1 MGLSERHSAE
11 RNEETPDDVEG
22 TIYVNGCAL
31 GGTFLQTEYW
41 SSCAL

>member
-11 RNEETPDDVEG
+11 RNEKTPDEVEG
-22 TIYVNGCAL
+22 TVNDN
-31 GGTFLQTEYW
+31 GGASRGTLLQTEYW